1 MKCAVYTTVMHM
13 APVNVAAPWEAP
25 ERYSAMDVACL
36 AFLVL
41 WKTGRLEAELRS

>member
-1 MKCAVYTTVMHM
+1 VNYLVYTTVMRM

-25 ERYSAMDVACL
+25 EWYSAMDVACL

-41 WKTGRLEAELRS
+41 WKTGTIEKELGS

>member
-1 MKCAVYTTVMHM
+1 MTYRVYATVMHM
-13 APVNVAAPWEAP
+13 APVNVAAPWESP

-41 WKTGRLEAELRS
+41 WKTGTIEKELGP

>member
-1 MKCAVYTTVMHM
+1 MNYRVYTTVMHM
-13 APVNVAAPWEAP
+13 APVNTAEAWEEP

-41 WKTGRLEAELRS
+41 WQCGRLEAELG